1 MSSNKFR
8 RYREFEPGEFI
19 LIFADTS
26 WGGGDFCA
34 AQFLSYQKLDV
45 PVVYHS
51 KVLASEMTPDLH
63 YECER
68 IADITGVPPVLCVE
82 RNNGGVA
89 EIERLLRLNRQN
101 KYKIYKQKQ
110 NMASKY
116 RTSDSPKYGWDTT
129 SANRPTMLGQLKDV
143 IDSNTIVLYDRPT
156 INELFS
162 FVEVQTSASWK
173 AQAERGS
180 HDDLVMSL
188 AGVWQ
193 LYQSEKPPVDKSK
206 RVKKQKRYDPVT
218 GRVVS

>member
-1 MSSNKFR
+1 MKFR
-8 RYREFEPGEFI
+8 RYREFEEGEFI
-19 LIFADTS
+19 LVFADTS

-51 KVLASEMTPDLH
+51 KVLASEMTPALH
-63 YECER
+63 EECIR
-68 IADITGVPPVLCVE
+68 IAGITGVTPVLAIE
-82 RNNGGVA
+82 RNNGGTA
-89 EIERLLRLNRQN
+89 EIERLIRLNRHN
-101 KYKIYKQKQ
+101 DYKIYKQKQ

-129 SANRPTMLGQLKDV
+129 SATRPVMLGQLKDAIDGNV
-143 IDSNTIVLYDRPT
+143 ITLYDRPT
-156 INELFS
+156 INEMFS
-162 FVEVQTSASWK
+162 FIEVQTASSWK

-193 LYQSEKPPVDKSK
+193 LYQSEKPPADRSK
-206 RVKKQKRYDPVT
+206 RPKKTKTFDPVT
-218 GRVVS
+218 GRVTS